1 MNVFDRNLP
10 VVYVGAAE
18 IRAYVNDAISGRPH
32 RIQLIK
38 DGNKMLTLLPKTSM
52 PHRTQ
57 LVFCGMGAELMRDSI
72 YNAWKERLCP
82 CPCGSVMRKLRPL
95 LASNV
100 PFTGQA
106 IPKVDLMRI
115 DDSIKKYIDPAGPG
129 DWSTALTR
137 MLDHQSALLL
147 VETLLR
153 CGCCARHA
161 RYTVEAIEHLD
172 GEMSFTE
179 T

>member
-1 MNVFDRNLP
+1 MNVFDSKLP

-18 IRAYVNDAISGRPH
+18 IKAYVNDAINDWPH

-38 DGNKMLTLLPKTSM
+38 GGNKMLTMLHKTRI

-95 LASNV
+95 LAGNV
-100 PFTGQA
+100 LFTGQA
-106 IPKVDLMRI
+106 IPKVDLGRI
-115 DDSIKKYIDPAGPG
+115 DDSIKEYIDPAGPG
-129 DWSTALTR
+129 DWSTALSR
-137 MLDHQSALLL
+137 MLDHRSALLL

-172 GEMSFTE
+172 DEMSFTE